1 MPKLHIF
8 LANSLFT
15 FWNPSGYT
23 DLSNEVPD
31 RVVAGVLGVRDCIFG
46 IKENYTHMHIIY
58 IQSNLIYSKSSGL
71 KVLFQIISSSN
82 CNEVDIK

>member
-1 MPKLHIF
+1 MCLNCIAYFFNKFI
-8 LANSLFT
+8 FT
-15 FWNPSGYT
+15 FWGPSGHI

-58 IQSNLIYSKSSGL
+58 SQISLIRSPLDLRFYFKLS
-71 KVLFQIISSSN
+71 VVQI
-82 CNEVDIK
+82 VTR